1 MEDHQHDSPKQPE
14 PFRILSIE
22 KTDPPEGVSGG
33 EWYRYSIDY
42 KASPIV
48 GIRSGTLSSVKQH
61 LEEYL
66 EKLNARATLGYSAYA
81 SKATKK

>member
-1 MEDHQHDSPKQPE
+1 MDDHQNNTEKLPK

-22 KTDPPEGVSGG
+22 KTDPPESVSGG
-33 EWYRYSIDY
+33 EWYRYCIEY
-42 KASPIV
+42 KASPIE
-48 GIRSGTLSSVKQH
+48 GIRAGTLSSVKQH

-81 SKATKK
+81 ARKTKK

>member
-1 MEDHQHDSPKQPE
+1 MDDHQHDSVKQPE
-14 PFRILSIE
+14 PFRIASIE

-33 EWYRYSIDY
+33 EWYRYCIEY
-42 KASPIV
+42 KASPIE

-66 EKLNARATLGYSAYA
+66 EKLNARATQGYTTYVSRN
-81 SKATKK
+81 TKK